1 MRPVAEGLVARTTA
15 ATQGGP
21 LALVENSAVR
31 RDDTH
36 SPGDEQGP
44 VCGCAKLERLLSLR
58 WLGPDAARAQRTG
71 GTAGDCRFDLV
82 RRRRVHH
89 HPGAPIGI
97 EDLRQRADAVV
108 GVVAKAGIPLDDDLF
123 GRVFLHVL
131 VTRAHGASS
140 WAPVGSVLEPVHD
153 RLGPVAVRAHL
164 RGRALDVVCSP
175 AKTDLSVLIDCPGCT
190 WIAVERGT
198 DTAGVH
204 EQRSVRPRSTK
215 LLVAVSEQ
223 DRSVRL
229 AGEHPFFSRL
239 WFRGEALDVGERGS
253 VTDKDALQ
261 LSLLRKP
268 VQPFDESG
276 AE

>member
-140 WAPVGSVLEPVHD
+140 SRHVAVTLAVRGEAGSDAVAKRAISCAASWAPVGSVLEPVHD
-153 RLGPVAVRAHL
+153 RLGPVAVRTHL
-164 RGRALDVVCSP
+164 RGRALDVVRGP
-175 AKTDLSVLIDCPGCT
+175 AKLDLSVLVDCPGRT
-190 WIAVERGT
+190 W
-198 DTAGVH
+198 
-204 EQRSVRPRSTK
+204 
-215 LLVAVSEQ
+215 
-223 DRSVRL
+223 
-229 AGEHPFFSRL
+229 
-239 WFRGEALDVGERGS
+239 
-253 VTDKDALQ
+253 
-261 LSLLRKP
+261 
-268 VQPFDESG
+268 
-276 AE
+276 